1 MCMNVC
7 GTKQVGGNML
17 FKSLLV
23 LLLSFTTSV
32 FAQSSLMVSY
42 GHRVIDANH
51 SENKQNTIGIR
62 TKVGDN
68 LFADFGYGND
78 IGLVSNVKTLRT
90 EAGLS
95 TTYKQLF
102 ARVSVGEKKVDRV
115 QGIYYYTAEAGL
127 VIPLTESITTKVSF
141 RSRDAFNSA
150 DKDHTSTMRYAAA
163 YRITK
168 QDILELGYDD
178 LKGHGGSNITTYKYI
193 RNF

>member
-1 MCMNVC
+1 
-7 GTKQVGGNML
+7 
-17 FKSLLV
+17 
-23 LLLSFTTSV
+23 
-32 FAQSSLMVSY
+32 MVSY

-62 TKVGDN
+62 TKIADN

-115 QGIYYYTAEAGL
+115 QGIYYYTAEAG
-127 VIPLTESITTKVSF
+127 VAIPLTESITTKVSF
-141 RSRDAFNSA
+141 RARDAFNNV
-150 DKDHTSTMRYAAA
+150 DKDHSNTMRYAIS
-163 YRITK
+163 YRLTK
-168 QDILELGYDD
+168 QDILELGYDN